1 MTAKIPTGR
10 SIEVRDVPIAFEEEN
25 FKKKINIGTMII
37 PPPIPNNPEA
47 IPAVPPISRAVK
59 ITIKSGTL
67 TPQSLKT
74 LKLVAGEGFTLQAAS
89 IFNPAIE
96 FSSKARFHSFFHA

>member
-1 MTAKIPTGR
+1 
-10 SIEVRDVPIAFEEEN
+10 
-25 FKKKINIGTMII
+25 MII

-67 TPQSLKT
+67 TPQSS
-74 LKLVAGEGFTLQAAS
+74 KL
-89 IFNPAIE
+89 
-96 FSSKARFHSFFHA
+96 